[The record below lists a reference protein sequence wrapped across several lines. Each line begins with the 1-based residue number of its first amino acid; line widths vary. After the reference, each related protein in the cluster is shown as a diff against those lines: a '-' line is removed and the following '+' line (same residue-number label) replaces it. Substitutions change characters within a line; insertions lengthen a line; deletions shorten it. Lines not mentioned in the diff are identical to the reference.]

1 MIHVFDNELD
11 AIAHRRRNGT
21 GGWIFAVL
29 PDEEKATDET
39 RRFALLFPYKT
50 PIGKVLTH
58 PLVLGRGG
66 KLL

>member
-1 MIHVFDNELD
+1 MIHVFENEID
-11 AIAHRRRNGT
+11 AVAHRRRNGT

-29 PDEEKATDET
+29 PDEEKAPDEG
-39 RRFALLFPYKT
+39 RFALLFPYKT

-58 PLVLGRGG
+58 PLVSGRSG